1 MRERGLLLPAQ
12 MRATIEERFHT
23 RVKMHKATAFLCE
36 HDSQASRNRRI
47 QNLPSIGFYFEENQD
62 PYLE

>member
-1 MRERGLLLPAQ
+1 

-23 RVKMHKATAFLCE
+23 RVKMLKATAFLCE